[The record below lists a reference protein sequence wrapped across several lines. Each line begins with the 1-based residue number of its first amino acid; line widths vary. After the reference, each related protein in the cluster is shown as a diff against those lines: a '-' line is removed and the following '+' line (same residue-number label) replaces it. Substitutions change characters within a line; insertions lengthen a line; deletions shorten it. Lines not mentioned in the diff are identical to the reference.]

1 MLKNLS
7 LKAKL
12 LTGFIAVSLLILVVG
27 VVGFI
32 AIQNMNNNLSSLGK
46 IFLPSIAN
54 LKAVLAEQQKIK
66 VAIRTSL
73 NPYISLNER
82 TKQLEDIEKAR
93 ETYKKQLSEYE
104 KIPRNKEEDKIYQEF
119 IVDYDKLNNSNN
131 KIIEKLKTISKI
143 TDGKV
148 LNEQLEALAKEVM
161 TGGNAELNDKLDESL
176 TKLINYVEQYRGTTM
191 VDKALQT
198 SQTLIILMLSVA
210 ALSFIFAIILGIF
223 LGNSISKGLN
233 KNTEEITKATLQLE
247 SAGTQV
253 AAASQELSSGAS
265 ELASSVEEITSSM
278 EELQSIIESNT
289 KSVNEAEILM
299 KETLDKGKNS
309 QAESEELLKLMNEV
323 QETSKKILKI
333 NKAVDDIAFQTNI
346 LALNAAVEAA
356 RAGDAG
362 RGFAVVAEQVKSL
375 AQKSADLSKETSDLI
390 DTVVESIGSSV
401 TKTGETVNQ
410 FKDVVARSEKVNVLL
425 DEVTKAFKE
434 QSKGAS
440 QVTKAIS
447 QVNTVVQ
454 QTAASSEETA
464 SSSEELLGQVEALR
478 DIVVSLNTIIL
489 GEKEAEKIKAKAEQK
504 SKSTKEAEKTTH
516 KLAEDAHK
524 LREEIAHK
532 KNGNSSIGQAE
543 VEIVKPEEKIP
554 LDDFKEF

>member
-12 LTGFIAVSLLILVVG
+12 LTGFIAVSLLVILVG

-32 AIQNMNNNLSSLGK
+32 AIQNMNNNLTSLGK
-46 IFLPSIAN
+46 VSLPSIAN

-66 VAIRTSL
+66 VAIRTSIS
-73 NPYISLNER
+73 PYISLNER

-176 TKLINYVEQYRGTTM
+176 TKLINYVEHYRGTTM
-191 VDKALQT
+191 VDKAVQT
-198 SQTLIILMLSVA
+198 SQALIILMLSVA
-210 ALSFIFAIILGIF
+210 ALSFIFAILLGIF

-253 AAASQELSSGAS
+253 ASASQELSSGAS

-299 KETLDKGKNS
+299 KETLDKGKIS

-375 AQKSADLSKETSDLI
+375 AQKSAELSKETSDLI
-390 DTVVESIGSSV
+390 DIVVESIGSSV

-489 GEKEAEKIKAKAEQK
+489 GEKEAQKIKAKAEQK
-504 SKSTKEAEKTTH
+504 SKSTKEVEKTTH

-532 KNGNSSIGQAE
+532 KIGNTGGKQE
-543 VEIVKPEEKIP
+543 DVEIVKPEEKIP

>member
-1 MLKNLS
+1 MWKNLN

-12 LTGFIAVSLLILVVG
+12 LFGFIVVSLLVLIVG
-27 VVGFI
+27 AIGFI
-32 AIQNMNNNLSSLGK
+32 AIQNINNNLSSIAFESIPSIVDLEVALVRQERIKTAIRTLLSPSLSKEDRQRQFDNIQKARDEYSKAIEDYDKIARTAEEDKLYKDFLEKNNILKESNNKLIERFKKLDNINDNK
-46 IFLPSIAN
+46 IFLEELQSI
-54 LKAVLAEQQKIK
+54 
-66 VAIRTSL
+66 T
-73 NPYISLNER
+73 NE
-82 TKQLEDIEKAR
+82 A
-93 ETYKKQLSEYE
+93 
-104 KIPRNKEEDKIYQEF
+104 
-119 IVDYDKLNNSNN
+119 
-131 KIIEKLKTISKI
+131 
-143 TDGKV
+143 
-148 LNEQLEALAKEVM
+148 M
-161 TGGNAELNDKLDESL
+161 TGGNREADNASDEAL
-176 TKLINYVEQYRGTTM
+176 TKLIEYVKEYYGNELPK
-191 VDKALQT
+191 KAINT

-210 ALSFIFAIILGIF
+210 AISFIFAILLGIF

-233 KNTEEITKATLQLE
+233 KNTEGITKGALQLD
-247 SAGTQV
+247 SAGSQV

-299 KETLDKGKNS
+299 KETVDKSKYS
-309 QAESEELLKLMNEV
+309 QAESEELLKSMNEV

-390 DTVVESIGSSV
+390 DAIVESINSSV

-410 FKDVVARSEKVNVLL
+410 FKDVVARAEKINVLL

-464 SSSEELLGQVEALR
+464 SSSEEMLSQVEQLR
-478 DIVVSLNTIIL
+478 DIVLSLNTIVL
-489 GEKEAEKIKAKAEQK
+489 GDKEAQKIKNKTNEAK
-504 SKSTKEAEKTTH
+504 EKNKTNDK
-516 KLAEDAHK
+516 KLIDDAHK
-524 LREEIAHK
+524 VREDLKKIKSKEMEKEID
-532 KNGNSSIGQAE
+532 
-543 VEIVKPEEKIP
+543 IVKPEDKIP
-554 LDDFKEF
+554 LDDFKDF